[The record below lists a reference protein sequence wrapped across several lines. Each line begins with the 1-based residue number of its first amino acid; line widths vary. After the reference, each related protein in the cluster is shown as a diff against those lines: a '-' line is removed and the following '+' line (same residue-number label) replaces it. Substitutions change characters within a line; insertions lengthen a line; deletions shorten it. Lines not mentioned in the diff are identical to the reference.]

1 MKKLSLAL
9 LLVVSLTLAACGEEA
24 ATTAP
29 STDNGAAT
37 SAPSTGG
44 GSSTL
49 TIDAA
54 AGGTLAFAATA
65 AETTAGEVTVTFN
78 NPGALAHNLVI
89 VKPGEEQAAVDA
101 SMASAPDFLPP
112 ADKALGHSKTIA
124 AGASDT
130 FTVSL
135 QPGTYSFICTY
146 PAHYTAGMKGTL
158 TVK

>member
-1 MKKLSLAL
+1 MKKLSFAL
-9 LLVVSLTLAACGEEA
+9 LLVVSLTLAACGEEK
-24 ATTAP
+24 ATPAP
-29 STDNGAAT
+29 TTNNGAAT

-44 GSSTL
+44 GSSAV

-54 AGGTLAFAATA
+54 DGGTLAYKTTAVEAA
-65 AETTAGEVTVTFN
+65 AGEVTVTFN
-78 NPGALAHNLVI
+78 NPGALAHNVVI
-89 VKPGEEQAAVDA
+89 VKAGDEQPAVDA

-112 ADKALGHSKTIA
+112 ADKSLGHSKTIA
-124 AGASDT
+124 TGASDT

>member
-1 MKKLSLAL
+1 MKKLSIAL
-9 LLVVSLTLAACGEEA
+9 LLVVSLTLAACGEDK

-29 STDNGAAT
+29 TTDNGAAT

-44 GSSTL
+44 SSAI

-54 AGGTLAFAATA
+54 DAGTLAYKTTA
-65 AETTAGEVTVTFN
+65 VEATAGEVTVTFN
-78 NPGALAHNLVI
+78 NPGALAHNVVI
-89 VKPGEEQAAVDA
+89 VKTGEERPAVDA

-124 AGASDT
+124 TGASDS

-146 PAHYTAGMKGTL
+146 PSHYDAGMKGTL